1 MWIIVARLDEDLSNK
16 SSVLSVLDLMPEA
29 VRNATSVCPLQKA
42 KCCDETFFAFLFSS
56 AATCPLLPS
65 KASVHLYR

>member
-1 MWIIVARLDEDLSNK
+1 MCIIVARLDEDLSNK

-42 KCCDETFFAFLFSS
+42 KCCDETFFCFLVLFCCHMPFAAFQSL
-56 AATCPLLPS
+56 C
-65 KASVHLYR
+65 ASL